1 MLDMRPVTADF
12 RSIMNRDSLVKEV
25 ASDLQV
31 SRHKVRVVLNGF
43 LSEVTE
49 AMHRDERVNLHRFG
63 AFNVKVRKARTA
75 RDLNTNVELRLN
87 DRHIPHFMPFDT
99 LKDTVAQQS
108 PVSEEQTGPVA
119 VAPVRQ
125 QVEETPRERSDDV
138 TAMMNRAE
146 VLANKGKIEQAIQQ
160 YRRVLERQPGHAT
173 ATGGLGR
180 MFFRLGAQET
190 ALEHYNRAL
199 GNDPGHLD
207 TLVDRAE
214 LFVEMGQYEDAR
226 TDLLRVLEYDPYSY
240 PACYMLGVLYITIGT
255 YDAAIR
261 VLSRALDVDRT
272 KAEVHLQLGKAYCHV
287 EKHTEAIE
295 HFEALLRH
303 DPRNEQ
309 AYRYLGTIYDKIKQ
323 ADKALEMYRKSNEIG
338 LV

>member
-1 MLDMRPVTADF
+1 
-12 RSIMNRDSLVKEV
+12 MNRDSLVKEV

-31 SRHKVRVVLNGF
+31 SRHKVRVVLNGL

-87 DRHIPHFMPFDT
+87 DRRIPHFMPFDT
-99 LKDTVAQQS
+99 LKDIVAQQS
-108 PVSEEQTGPVA
+108 PVSEEQAGPVA
-119 VAPVRQ
+119 ADTVQ
-125 QVEETPRERSDDV
+125 QVEETPRERSDDIS
-138 TAMMNRAE
+138 AMMTRAE

-160 YRRVLERQPGHAT
+160 YRRILERQPRHAT
-173 ATGGLGR
+173 ATGSLGR

-190 ALEHYNRAL
+190 ALQHYNRAL
-199 GNDPGHLD
+199 GNDPGHLE

-226 TDLLRVLEYDPYSY
+226 ADLLHVLEYDPYSY
-240 PACYMLGVLYITIGT
+240 RACYLLGVLYITIGT
-255 YDAAIR
+255 YDDAIR

-272 KAEVHLQLGKAYCHV
+272 KSEVHLQLGKAYCHV

-303 DPRNEQ
+303 DPRNGQ
-309 AYRYLGTIYDKIKQ
+309 AYRYLGTIYDKSKQ

>member
-1 MLDMRPVTADF
+1 
-12 RSIMNRDSLVKEV
+12 MNRESLVKEV
-25 ASDLQV
+25 ASSLQV
-31 SRHKVRVVLNGF
+31 SRHKVRVVLNGL

-63 AFNVKVRKARTA
+63 AFNVRVRKARTA

-87 DRHIPHFMPFDT
+87 DRNIPHFLPFDT
-99 LKDTVAQQS
+99 LKDIVAQQS
-108 PVSEEQTGPVA
+108 PVSGEQAGPVA
-119 VAPVRQ
+119 ASTAQ
-125 QVEETPRERSDDV
+125 QADETPRERSDDIS
-138 TAMMNRAE
+138 AMMTRAE

-160 YRRVLERQPGHAT
+160 YLRILERQPRHAT
-173 ATGGLGR
+173 ATGSLGR

-214 LFVEMGQYEDAR
+214 LYVEMGQYEDAR
-226 TDLLRVLEYDPYSY
+226 TDLLLVLEYDPYSY
-240 PACYMLGVLYITIGT
+240 RACYLLGVLYITIGT

-287 EKHTEAIE
+287 EKHTEAID

-338 LV
+338 LA

>member
-1 MLDMRPVTADF
+1 
-12 RSIMNRDSLVKEV
+12 MNRDSLVKEV
-25 ASDLQV
+25 ASSLQV
-31 SRHKVRVVLNGF
+31 SRHKVRVVLNGL

-49 AMHRDERVNLHRFG
+49 AMHRDEKVNLHRFG

-99 LKDTVAQQS
+99 LKDIVAQQS
-108 PVSEEQTGPVA
+108 SVSGEQTGPVA
-119 VAPVRQ
+119 VDPVQ
-125 QVEETPRERSDDV
+125 QVEETPRERSDEIS
-138 TAMMNRAE
+138 AMMNRAE

-160 YRRVLERQPGHAT
+160 YSRILERQPRHAT
-173 ATGGLGR
+173 ATGSLGR

-207 TLVDRAE
+207 TLADRAE
-214 LFVEMGQYEDAR
+214 LFVETGQYEDAR
-226 TDLLRVLEYDPYSY
+226 TDLLRVLEHDPYSY
-240 PACYMLGVLYITIGT
+240 RACYLLGVLYITIGT
-255 YDAAIR
+255 YDDAIR

-323 ADKALEMYRKSNEIG
+323 ADKALEIYRKSNEIG

>member
-1 MLDMRPVTADF
+1 
-12 RSIMNRDSLVKEV
+12 MNRDSLVKEV
-25 ASDLQV
+25 ASDLQI

-108 PVSEEQTGPVA
+108 PVSKEQTGPVA

-138 TAMMNRAE
+138 SAMMNRAE

-173 ATGGLGR
+173 ATGSLGR

-226 TDLLRVLEYDPYSY
+226 ADLLRVLENDPYSY
-240 PACYMLGVLYITIGT
+240 PACFMLGVLYITIGT

-309 AYRYLGTIYDKIKQ
+309 AYRYLGTIYDKSKQ

>member
-1 MLDMRPVTADF
+1 
-12 RSIMNRDSLVKEV
+12 MNRESLVKEV
-25 ASDLQV
+25 ASRMQV
-31 SRHKVRVVLNGF
+31 SRRTVRTVLNGF
-43 LSEVTE
+43 LSEVAE
-49 AMHRDERVNLHRFG
+49 AMHRDEKVNLHRFG
-63 AFNVKVRKARTA
+63 AFNVKVRKARMA

-87 DRHIPHFMPFDT
+87 DRQIPHFMPFET
-99 LKDTVAQQS
+99 LKDTVAEQS
-108 PVSEEQTGPVA
+108 PDPDERPGPVA
-119 VAPVRQ
+119 DDPVIKQ
-125 QVEETPRERSDDV
+125 AEETPRDRSDDIQ
-138 TAMMNRAE
+138 AMLTRAE
-146 VLANKGKIEQAIQQ
+146 ILANKSKIEQAIQQ
-160 YRRVLERQPGHAT
+160 YRRILERYPGHVT

-199 GNDPGHLD
+199 GNDPGHVD

-226 TDLLRVLEYDPYSY
+226 TDLLRVQEYDPYSY
-240 PACYMLGVLYITIGT
+240 RACYQLGVLYITIGT
-255 YDAAIR
+255 YDEAIR

-272 KAEVHLQLGKAYCHV
+272 KDEVHLQLGKAYCHV

-323 ADKALEMYRKSNEIG
+323 ADKALEMYRKSNELG
-338 LV
+338 LI

>member
-1 MLDMRPVTADF
+1 
-12 RSIMNRDSLVKEV
+12 MNRDSLVKEV
-25 ASDLQV
+25 ASSLQV
-31 SRHKVRVVLNGF
+31 SRHKVRVVLNG
-43 LSEVTE
+43 LVSEVTE
-49 AMHRDERVNLHRFG
+49 AMHRDEKVNLHRFG

-87 DRHIPHFMPFDT
+87 DRHIPHFMPFET
-99 LKDTVAQQS
+99 LKDIVAQQS
-108 PVSEEQTGPVA
+108 PVSGEQAGPA
-119 VAPVRQ
+119 AADPVQ
-125 QVEETPRERSDDV
+125 QVEETPRERSDDIS
-138 TAMMNRAE
+138 AMMNRAE

-160 YRRVLERQPGHAT
+160 YRRILERQPRHAT
-173 ATGGLGR
+173 ATGSLGR

-199 GNDPGHLD
+199 GNDPGHLE

-214 LFVEMGQYEDAR
+214 LFVDMGQYEDAR

-240 PACYMLGVLYITIGT
+240 RACYLLGVLYITIGT
-255 YDAAIR
+255 YDDAIR
-261 VLSRALDVDRT
+261 VLTRALDVDRT

-309 AYRYLGTIYDKIKQ
+309 AYRYLGTIYDKSKQ

>member
-1 MLDMRPVTADF
+1 
-12 RSIMNRDSLVKEV
+12 MNRESLVKEV

-31 SRHKVRVVLNGF
+31 SRRKVRVVLNGF

-49 AMHRDERVNLHRFG
+49 AMHREERVNLYQFG
-63 AFNVKVRKARTA
+63 AFNVKARKARTA

-99 LKDTVAQQS
+99 LKDIVAQQS
-108 PVSEEQTGPVA
+108 PVSEERTGPVA
-119 VAPVRQ
+119 ADPVQ
-125 QVEETPRERSDDV
+125 QVEETPRERSDDIS
-138 TAMMNRAE
+138 TMMTRAE

-160 YRRVLERQPGHAT
+160 YKRILERQPGHAT

-199 GNDPGHLD
+199 GNDPDNLD

-214 LFVEMGQYEDAR
+214 LLVDMGQYEDAR

-240 PACYMLGVLYITIGT
+240 RACYLLGVLYITIGT

-287 EKHTEAIE
+287 EQHTEAIE

-309 AYRYLGTIYDKIKQ
+309 AYRYLGMIYDKSKQ

>member
-1 MLDMRPVTADF
+1 
-12 RSIMNRDSLVKEV
+12 MNRDSLVNEV
-25 ASDLQV
+25 ASSLQV
-31 SRHKVRVVLNGF
+31 SRRKVRVVLNGF

-63 AFNVKVRKARTA
+63 AFNVKIRKARTA
-75 RDLNTNVELRLN
+75 RDLNTNVELRLD
-87 DRHIPHFMPFDT
+87 DRHLPHFNPFDT
-99 LKDTVAQQS
+99 LKDIVARQS

-119 VAPVRQ
+119 VDPEVR
-125 QVEETPRERSDDV
+125 QVEETPRERSDDLS
-138 TAMMNRAE
+138 AMLARAE

-160 YRRVLERQPGHAT
+160 YKRILERQPRHVT
-173 ATGGLGR
+173 ATGCLGR
-180 MFFRLGAQET
+180 MHFRLGAQET
-190 ALEHYNRAL
+190 ALDHYNRAL
-199 GNDPGHLD
+199 GNDPGHLE

-226 TDLLRVLEYDPYSY
+226 ADLHRVLEHDPYSFR
-240 PACYMLGVLYITIGT
+240 ACYLLGVLYITIGT
-255 YDAAIR
+255 YDDAIR

-287 EKHTEAIE
+287 EKHEEAIE

-309 AYRYLGTIYDKIKQ
+309 AYRYLGTIYDKSKQ

-338 LV
+338 LA

>member
-1 MLDMRPVTADF
+1 
-12 RSIMNRDSLVKEV
+12 MNRDSLVKEV

-49 AMHRDERVNLHRFG
+49 AMNRDERVNLHRFG

-87 DRHIPHFMPFDT
+87 DRQIPHFMPFDT
-99 LKDTVAQQS
+99 LKDIVAQQS
-108 PVSEEQTGPVA
+108 PVSEEQIGPVA
-119 VAPVRQ
+119 ADPVQ
-125 QVEETPRERSDDV
+125 QVEETPRERSDDIS
-138 TAMMNRAE
+138 AMMTRAE

-160 YRRVLERQPGHAT
+160 YRRILERQPRHAT
-173 ATGGLGR
+173 ATGSLGR

-190 ALEHYNRAL
+190 ALQHYNRAL
-199 GNDPGHLD
+199 GNDPGHLE

-226 TDLLRVLEYDPYSY
+226 ADLLRVLEYDPYSY
-240 PACYMLGVLYITIGT
+240 RACYLLGVLYITIGT
-255 YDAAIR
+255 YDDAIR

-272 KAEVHLQLGKAYCHV
+272 KSEVHLQLGKAYCHV

-303 DPRNEQ
+303 DPRNGQ
-309 AYRYLGTIYDKIKQ
+309 AYRYLGTIYDKSKQ

>member
-1 MLDMRPVTADF
+1 MRPVTADF

-25 ASDLQV
+25 ASSLQL

-63 AFNVKVRKARTA
+63 AFNVKIRKARTA
-75 RDLNTNVELRLN
+75 RDLNANVELRLN
-87 DRHIPHFMPFDT
+87 DRQIPHFLPFDT
-99 LKDTVAQQS
+99 LKDIVAQQS
-108 PVSEEQTGPVA
+108 PISDEQAGPV
-119 VAPVRQ
+119 Q
-125 QVEETPRERSDDV
+125 QVDETPRERSDDIS
-138 TAMMNRAE
+138 AMMTRAE

-160 YRRVLERQPGHAT
+160 YRRILERQPRHAT
-173 ATGGLGR
+173 ATGSLGR

-199 GNDPGHLD
+199 GNDPGHLE

-240 PACYMLGVLYITIGT
+240 RACYLLGVLYITIGT

-261 VLSRALDVDRT
+261 VLSRALDVNRT

-303 DPRNEQ
+303 DPRNEH
-309 AYRYLGTIYDKIKQ
+309 AYRYLGTIYDKNKQ